1 MPTPSSRPFVH
12 SLPRLRNI
20 LTILSRSEG
29 NRLLPADSFPLL
41 LRVRESPTIAF
52 VRASMDILCQSNL
65 SFLLRSFFV
74 FPSIFLLERN
84 SNCIFFFFFNSY
96 GSLRIKFFYCDT
108 VLDSFKVDL
117 NRARISNMIYPL
129 ELFFFFNVIGSF
141 SKEEITRD
149 NRGLFSSR

>member
-1 MPTPSSRPFVH
+1 
-12 SLPRLRNI
+12 
-20 LTILSRSEG
+20 
-29 NRLLPADSFPLL
+29 
-41 LRVRESPTIAF
+41 
-52 VRASMDILCQSNL
+52 MDILCQSNL

-84 SNCIFFFFFNSY
+84 SNCIFSFFFLILTDHY
-96 GSLRIKFFYCDT
+96 GSNSSTAILLWIR
-108 VLDSFKVDL
+108 SFKVDL